1 MIEDLDAL
9 GKPPSGILA
18 GNGLLWLGS
27 YSECTKKID
36 GAHYCLAEV
45 DLGLASILFEN
56 SHIDGGDVNVNSIV
70 PSSLFGICAPS
81 ECSEQDVSMVVKKII
96 SVVNQ
101 TWGINSSF
109 RSVHCNKKSEYTSG
123 AIATIAL
130 CAVILSLCL
139 VGTIADVL
147 LSFTRPSTRP
157 VDKSNE
163 YLPVTNDSMEID
175 DTQEANAP
183 NILGSNKQNGCRRT
197 RDKPETTSL
206 ISRSP
211 PVDHF
216 QPRRRRTLLDFF
228 LCFSLIKNTSSIM
241 DTEVRPG
248 SITSI
253 HGMRVLSMWWVV
265 LGHCFY
271 YLVIRTPAM
280 TRDEIVTVPT
290 FVNRFTAEAVVNA
303 TLSVDT
309 FFVLSG
315 LLVAYVSLRRMEKSN
330 GKLPIFQFYFHRFYR
345 LTPTYMFVLLFY
357 AKLLGFFSE
366 GPLWFKYQTN
376 EECDKHWWTNL
387 LYINNIYPG
396 KDECMGWSWYLATDM
411 QFYIIA
417 PIILFTTHRFR
428 LKGLL
433 TIVGFLMC
441 SSFISTAAI
450 YSHYDVR
457 GTPFSSLLSG
467 EDASNLVYVKPYC
480 RIAPYL
486 VGLTLG
492 YLLQHKREF
501 KGSKMRMYLFSVTGW
516 CVAVAL
522 AVTTLY
528 GPEKDDRLLKRHPF
542 THTGDVIY
550 GTFGRFAWSLATA
563 WVIFACH
570 HGLGGFVNK
579 ILSARFWIPLSR
591 LTYCTYLVHIIAINT
606 LSGSFKTMITYNDIH
621 MAFIFAGVLVMAYA
635 AAFIVSVCVEFPIM
649 ELENLIFT
657 KRS

>member
-1 MIEDLDAL
+1 MDCFGL
-9 GKPPSGILA
+9 GRTS
-18 GNGLLWLGS
+18 
-27 YSECTKKID
+27 
-36 GAHYCLAEV
+36 V
-45 DLGLASILFEN
+45 
-56 SHIDGGDVNVNSIV
+56 V

-81 ECSEQDVSMVVKKII
+81 ECSEQDLSTRLGESIRVLDL
-96 SVVNQ
+96 
-101 TWGINSSF
+101 
-109 RSVHCNKKSEYTSG
+109 
-123 AIATIAL
+123 AL

-147 LSFTRPSTRP
+147 LSFTRSSTRP

-175 DTQEANAP
+175 DTREANAP

-206 ISRSP
+206 ISRSL

-216 QPRRRRTLLDFF
+216 QPRRGRTLLDFF

-265 LGHCFY
+265 LGHC
-271 YLVIRTPAM
+271 
-280 TRDEIVTVPT
+280 DEVVTVPT

-330 GKLPIFQFYFHRFYR
+330 GKLPIFQFYFHRIYR

-396 KDECMGWSWYLATDM
+396 KDERWFSH
-411 QFYIIA
+411 I
-417 PIILFTTHRFR
+417 HRFR

-542 THTGDVIY
+542 THAGDVIY

-570 HGLGGFVNK
+570 HGLGGFVKK

-621 MAFIFAGVLVMAYA
+621 MAFIFAGVLVIAYA

-657 KRS
+657 KRN